1 MAHSMLNL
9 DRIMKPE
16 PKSLAGRRV
25 LVVGLG
31 RFGGGVGVTRWL
43 ASQGATVT
51 VTDQAARETLAESV
65 AAVADVPVTLHLGGH
80 DEGDLDAADLVIIN
94 PAVNKSTSAFFQ
106 AIVRRGLSWTTEMNL
121 FCERCPAKVLG
132 VTGSYGKSTTC
143 AMLAEA
149 MEACRRADKV
159 SYTGV
164 HLGGN
169 IGRSLLNDLPNIRET
184 DWVVLEMS
192 NAQLEDLPRIH
203 WAPDVA
209 VITNLFPH
217 HLDRYA
223 RFEDYIGAKLN
234 ITRHPERYSKIVV
247 GELHSLAEDLLEEA
261 VADRRDRVIRVP
273 LPDPAVELRV
283 PGHHNHLNA
292 ACALTACSL
301 LGLNQAVVRSTLR
314 DFRGLPHRLEFIRTL
329 DGVDYYNDSK
339 STAPA
344 ATVTALEALVS
355 SPRPEPRASARA
367 ELHRKIIA
375 IVGGQRKD
383 VSRVE
388 CAISLA
394 RYCRVVIGMGESG
407 PDFADAIKTLSSLPP
422 LPSRERVGVRV
433 DAIGSTA
440 ASHSVPSEP
449 PHSCGGFFVNMIVQV
464 VAALPDAVRLAH
476 AESRPGEV
484 VLFSPGA
491 PSFDQY
497 ANFTDRG
504 RHFNELVQGLCGVV
518 K

>member
-1 MAHSMLNL
+1 MIPSMPKL
-9 DRIMKPE
+9 DPIMKPE
-16 PKSLAGRRV
+16 PSSLSGRRV

-51 VTDQAARETLAESV
+51 VTDEATREGLAESV
-65 AAVADVPVTLHLGGH
+65 AAVADLPVALHFGSH
-80 DEGDLDAADLVIIN
+80 DESDLDTADLVIIN
-94 PAVNKSTSAFFQ
+94 PAVNKSTSVFFQ
-106 AIVRRGLSWTTEMNL
+106 AVVRRGIPWTTEMNL

-149 MEACRRADKV
+149 LEACLRAGQV

-169 IGRSLLNDLPNIRET
+169 IGRSLLNELPSIRET

-223 RFEDYIGAKLN
+223 SFADYAGAKLN
-234 ITRHPERYSKIVV
+234 IARHPDGRSKIVV
-247 GELHSLAEDLLEEA
+247 GELHPVAEDMLGE
-261 VADRRDRVIRVP
+261 VIADRRDRVIRVP
-273 LPDPAVELRV
+273 SLDPAIELKV
-283 PGHHNHLNA
+283 PGDHNQRNA
-292 ACALTACSL
+292 ACVLTAGRIL
-301 LGLNQAVVRSTLR
+301 DRNEAVIRDALR
-314 DFRGLPHRLEFIRTL
+314 GFRGLPHRLEFVRTL

-344 ATVTALEALVS
+344 ATVIALEALRRRTV
-355 SPRPEPRASARA
+355 
-367 ELHRKIIA
+367 A

-383 VSRVE
+383 VSLDE
-388 CAISLA
+388 CAICLA

-407 PDFADAIKTLSSLPP
+407 PDFESALRRCGAGFQQVKT
-422 LPSRERVGVRV
+422 
-433 DAIGSTA
+433 
-440 ASHSVPSEP
+440 H
-449 PHSCGGFFVNMIVQV
+449 V
-464 VAALPDAVRLAH
+464 VAALPNAVRLARTE
-476 AESRPGEV
+476 AKPGEV
-484 VLFSPGA
+484 ILLSPGA

-497 ANFTDRG
+497 ANFTERG
-504 RHFNELVQGLCGVV
+504 RHFSELIQGL
-518 K
+518 

>member
-1 MAHSMLNL
+1 
-9 DRIMKPE
+9 MKPE
-16 PKSLAGRRV
+16 PRSMAGRRV

-43 ASQGATVT
+43 VSQSAIVT
-51 VTDQAARETLAESV
+51 VTDQATRETLAESV
-65 AAVADVPVTLHLGGH
+65 AAIADFPVALHLGGH
-80 DEGDLDAADLVIIN
+80 DEGDLNAADLVIIN

-106 AIVRRGLSWTTEMNL
+106 AVARRDIPWTTEMNL

-149 MEACRRADKV
+149 MEACRLAGEAPYD
-159 SYTGV
+159 GV

-192 NAQLEDLPRIH
+192 NAQLEDLPQIH

-217 HLDRYA
+217 HLDRYSCFAEYA
-223 RFEDYIGAKLN
+223 RAKLN
-234 ITRHPERYSKIVV
+234 ITRHPDGRNKIVV
-247 GELHSLAEDLLEEA
+247 GELHPEAERMLRETCS
-261 VADRRDRVIRVP
+261 DRRDRVIPVP
-273 LPDPAVELRV
+273 SLDPAIELRV
-283 PGHHNHLNA
+283 PGHHNQRNA
-292 ACALTACSL
+292 ACVATVCCM
-301 LGLNQAVVRSTLR
+301 LGLNERIVHDALR
-314 DFRGLPHRLEFIRTL
+314 DFRGLPHRLEFVRTL

-344 ATVTALEALVS
+344 ATAIAVEALIRS
-355 SPRPEPRASARA
+355 RRPEPRASARA
-367 ELHRKIIA
+367 EWQRKIIA

-383 VSRVE
+383 IFLDE
-388 CAISLA
+388 CAKSMA
-394 RYCRVVIGMGESG
+394 RYCRAVIGMGESG
-407 PDFADAIKTLSSLPP
+407 PDFDKAVRKFDTGSQPVTT
-422 LPSRERVGVRV
+422 RVLG
-433 DAIGSTA
+433 
-440 ASHSVPSEP
+440 
-449 PHSCGGFFVNMIVQV
+449 
-464 VAALPDAVRLAH
+464 ALPDAVRLARTE
-476 AESRPGEV
+476 AKPGEV

-497 ANFTDRG
+497 ANFTERG
-504 RHFNELVQGLCGVV
+504 RHFTELVRGLS
-518 K
+518 